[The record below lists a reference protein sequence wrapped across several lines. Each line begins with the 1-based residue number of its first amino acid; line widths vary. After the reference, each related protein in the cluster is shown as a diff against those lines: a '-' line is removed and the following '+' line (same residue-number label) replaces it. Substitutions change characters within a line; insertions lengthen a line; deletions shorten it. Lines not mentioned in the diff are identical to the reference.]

1 MTQIIRAASTK
12 PEKIF
17 SSQLSKLSKGEKL
30 TQELQVL
37 SFDGRRDL
45 FRRNRKKRVQT
56 KDINN
61 QFDILQSLERRGI
74 IKNHWP
80 LYEAKKIN
88 SWVNNHSRK
97 IVAVFDTS
105 KPFTIRDAVS
115 VNALLLA
122 GELGHKPVILLDDR
136 NSLGRNM
143 HRNSVESILRPIAR
157 IYKNFLL
164 SSWFPKS
171 KFYAFPEITFRLA
184 SKSRGD
190 LKQIKKLT
198 NELVSDDLAEVA
210 AIISSL
216 NLSGTLLKSYFEYKI
231 VRWRVC
237 FLY

>member
-1 MTQIIRAASTK
+1 MFRNRVTQIIRAASTK

-30 TQELQVL
+30 VQELQVL
-37 SFDGRRDL
+37 EFDGRRDL

-56 KDINN
+56 KDIDN
-61 QFDILQSLERRGI
+61 QFDFLQNLEKRGI

-80 LYEAKKIN
+80 LHEAKKIN
-88 SWVNNHSRK
+88 SWVNNHARK
-97 IVAVFDTS
+97 IVVVFDTS

-136 NSLGRNM
+136 KTLGRKT
-143 HRNSVESILRPIAR
+143 HRSAVESILRPIAR

-190 LKQIKKLT
+190 FKQIKKLT
-198 NELVSDDLAEVA
+198 NELVSDDLAEA
-210 AIISSL
+210 AAVISSL
-216 NLSGTLLKSYFEYKI
+216 NLNG
-231 VRWRVC
+231 W
-237 FLY
+237 FL